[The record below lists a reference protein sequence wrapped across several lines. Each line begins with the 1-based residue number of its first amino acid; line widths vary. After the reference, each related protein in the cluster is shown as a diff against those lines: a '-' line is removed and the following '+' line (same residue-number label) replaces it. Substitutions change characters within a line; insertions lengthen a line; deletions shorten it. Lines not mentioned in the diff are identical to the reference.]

1 MDVLV
6 PIPMKNAAKCDKQCE
21 LQNSANHQIFERKW
35 RQRDILPA
43 CLFQCLRGFT
53 IILMWLNSACLMIVI
68 SSTCSFLSWKMR
80 EGIFRSNEVVTSLE
94 CDFIG
99 STELSFLTRGII
111 IIIYLLYDVLL
122 RTEFN
127 KQLSR
132 PCIWDRQDHP
142 LNLSISLSGGK
153 EINEDCLS
161 SGERSGKSP
170 SLKSE
175 AFRLRIV
182 I

>member
-35 RQRDILPA
+35 RQRDILLA

-53 IILMWLNSACLMIVI
+53 LTLMWLNWVCFCQKLLSLFSHERCASGSFGPMKWSHHSNVI
-68 SSTCSFLSWKMR
+68 SLEAPNYHLINSWYQNIYIVMHNHYIFLS
-80 EGIFRSNEVVTSLE
+80 T
-94 CDFIG
+94 
-99 STELSFLTRGII
+99 
-111 IIIYLLYDVLL
+111 
-122 RTEFN
+122 
-127 KQLSR
+127 

-170 SLKSE
+170 SLKSGV
-175 AFRLRIV
+175 FHLRIV

>member
-53 IILMWLNSACLMIVI
+53 LILMWLTCWCSGVFIDFALSIVSHERCASGSFGPMKWSHHSHVI
-68 SSTCSFLSWKMR
+68 S
-80 EGIFRSNEVVTSLE
+80 LE
-94 CDFIG
+94 APNYPHPRG
-99 STELSFLTRGII
+99 STALLT
-111 IIIYLLYDVLL
+111 LVLP
-122 RTEFN
+122 
-127 KQLSR
+127 SI

-170 SLKSE
+170 SLKSGV
-175 AFRLRIV
+175 FHLRIV

>member
-53 IILMWLNSACLMIVI
+53 IILMWLNSACFLMVAI
-68 SSTCSFLSWKMR
+68 SSLSCSFLSWKMR

-111 IIIYLLYDVLL
+111 IIILLDDAMQNLI
-122 RTEFN
+122 
-127 KQLSR
+127 KKLSI

>member
-35 RQRDILPA
+35 RRRDILPT

-53 IILMWLNSACLMIVI
+53 LILMWLTTGEKERARSISALLEVSHERCASGSFGPMKWSHHSNVI
-68 SSTCSFLSWKMR
+68 S
-80 EGIFRSNEVVTSLE
+80 LE
-94 CDFIG
+94 APNYPP
-99 STELSFLTRGII
+99 SRGFSICCRNNRI
-111 IIIYLLYDVLL
+111 SI
-122 RTEFN
+122 
-127 KQLSR
+127 

-170 SLKSE
+170 SLKSGV
-175 AFRLRIV
+175 FHLRIV

>member
-53 IILMWLNSACLMIVI
+53 IILMWLNSACFDGSKI
-68 SSTCSFLSWKMR
+68 SSSCSFLSWKMR

-99 STELSFLTRGII
+99 STELSLLTCGII
-111 IIIYLLYDVLL
+111 LLLNACDFYELL
-122 RTEFN
+122 TFI
-127 KQLSR
+127 LSI

-153 EINEDCLS
+153 EINTDCLS

>member
-53 IILMWLNSACLMIVI
+53 LILMWL
-68 SSTCSFLSWKMR
+68 TCWNDGGCKTSITLNRLSWKMR
-80 EGIFRSNEVVTSLE
+80 KWIFRSNEVVTSLA

-99 STELSFLTRGII
+99 STELSASLRFHSTTSKL
-111 IIIYLLYDVLL
+111 VLP
-122 RTEFN
+122 
-127 KQLSR
+127 SI

-170 SLKSE
+170 SLKSGV
-175 AFRLRIV
+175 FHLRIV

>member
-1 MDVLV
+1 MRIAEFRESSDLWTQVAPEGYPSGMSV
-6 PIPMKNAAKCDKQCE
+6 
-21 LQNSANHQIFERKW
+21 SVSERFHNNLNVIEFGLL
-35 RQRDILPA
+35 DDSNI
-43 CLFQCLRGFT
+43 
-53 IILMWLNSACLMIVI
+53 IILLFSLMKDARGDLSVQWSGHITRMW
-68 SSTCSFLSWKMR
+68 FHWKHR
-80 EGIFRSNEVVTSLE
+80 
-94 CDFIG
+94 
-99 STELSFLTRGII
+99 II
-111 IIIYLLYDVLL
+111 IFNSRYHNYNLFYEVLFGL
-122 RTEFN
+122 NLIN
-127 KQLSR
+127 KLSI